1 MCYTILY
8 MLEWMW
14 NEKHK
19 IGISREHEGYVV
31 QACRLISTEESLK
44 DYIFIMHKSVIQ

>member
-1 MCYTILY
+1 MCYIMLY

-14 NEKHK
+14 KEKHK
-19 IGISREHEGYVV
+19 IRTSREHEGYVI
-31 QACRLISTEESLK
+31 QACRPTSSEESLK